1 MRTNIIWSVWR
12 WSVRNIWIH
21 LFWSF
26 HQLSGLQP
34 KQIFDADQQATGHHS
49 CARSLCMVACFKFQ
63 NNSWIKR
70 FREIGGNFTT
80 LPQLFKQHGYHSIIA
95 GKIFHRYKLQNSM
108 IAGENSPRNITSCK
122 SKIATN
128 VSGRTTSVYLLVAFS
143 RQWIKILAG
152 LTMRQD
158 PERTTTSPGRRSSMQ
173 TTKPTKEN
181 DCLGRNYLASI
192 NNHKMSEQIKKLVP
206 GII

>member
-1 MRTNIIWSVWR
+1 MSSPAGRAQHCLWVGVCATSCENSFVSKRTSRYWTNIIWSVWR

-49 CARSLCMVACFKFQ
+49 CARSLCMVAGFKFQ

-95 GKIFHRYKLQNSM
+95 GKIFHRYKLLMSKLQNSM
-108 IAGENSPRNITSCK
+108 PVKTRPEIFTSCK

-128 VSGRTTSVYLLVAFS
+128 VSGWLLQF
-143 RQWIKILAG
+143 
-152 LTMRQD
+152 T
-158 PERTTTSPGRRSSMQ
+158 
-173 TTKPTKEN
+173 
-181 DCLGRNYLASI
+181 C
-192 NNHKMSEQIKKLVP
+192 
-206 GII
+206 